1 MELVPLNQ
9 DWTGSEA
16 KVDIKAIYRR
26 PDATGSVS
34 LTAPLPLRRHQQW
47 LAKGF
52 EYVSLA
58 SVDDINA
65 VIGDIRSMGHDPRT
79 FQGSYDRGRFHQAAY
94 VAFALKTDEAKSAKL
109 KALAEEHGPSV
120 LRSMLEAQGTPIPAW
135 LAEMPESTKGAG
147 KK

>member
-1 MELVPLNQ
+1 MDLVPLDH

-26 PDATGSVS
+26 PDPAGSVS

-47 LAKGF
+47 AAKGF

-58 SVDDINA
+58 TVEDINA
-65 VIGDIRSMGHDPRT
+65 VLGSIREKGHDPKR
-79 FQGSYDRGRFHQAAY
+79 FQGSYDRGRFNQQAY
-94 VAFALKTDEAKSAKL
+94 VAHALKADEHKQAKL
-109 KALAEEHGPSV
+109 KALAEEHGPAV
-120 LRSMLEAQGTPIPAW
+120 LRDMLEAQGTPIPAW
-135 LAEMPESTKGAG
+135 LAQMADPVKGAG